1 MQLTMHTT
9 DTAPA
14 ESRSLLD
21 GIATDLGF
29 VPNIAAT
36 VAESPA
42 LLAGFDGLRRAIHA
56 SGLDPVHLQV
66 AGLAVGVAVDNAYG
80 VAFHS
85 TVLDRL
91 GVHGAD
97 IEKMR
102 RGTPPADETAA
113 AVYGLAREIVT
124 TRGKVAD
131 AVIERAARAGL
142 SRASI
147 LEVVAECTFAGLV
160 GVMDNLA
167 GRVPLDQ
174 PLAARAWDGDQ
185 RNR

>member
-1 MQLTMHTT
+1 
-9 DTAPA
+9 
-14 ESRSLLD
+14 
-21 GIATDLGF
+21 
-29 VPNIAAT
+29 
-36 VAESPA
+36 
-42 LLAGFDGLRRAIHA
+42 
-56 SGLDPVHLQV
+56 
-66 AGLAVGVAVDNAYG
+66 
-80 VAFHS
+80 
-85 TVLDRL
+85 
-91 GVHGAD
+91 
-97 IEKMR
+97 
-102 RGTPPADETAA
+102 
-113 AVYGLAREIVT
+113 VYDLAREIVT

-185 RNR
+185 RDR